1 LLQIRLEQSSIADR
15 VSAKQQLQALDT
27 KIEAHLELTQ
37 QLSSTVIERREQL
50 QVQVAEAE
58 DDAQEND
65 GTLAIREVDE
75 QAQILEEAVVSS
87 GVMHTQIYAKLTN
100 QTIGSVLTG
109 EGAIAAV
116 GLPKSVVGKINQ
128 RIGNVTTEKNARAAV
143 GVYPDD
149 FKF

>member
-1 LLQIRLEQSSIADR
+1 LVQICSERSSSADQQST
-15 VSAKQQLQALDT
+15 KQQLQVLET

-37 QLSSTVIERREQL
+37 QMSSTAIERRGQL
-50 QVQVAEAE
+50 QVQVVEAE

-75 QAQILEEAVVSS
+75 QALILEEAVVSS
-87 GVMHTQIYAKLTN
+87 GVMHTEIHAKLTN
-100 QTIGSVLTG
+100 QAIGDVLVG

-128 RIGNVTTEKNARAAV
+128 RIGNVTTKKNARAAV